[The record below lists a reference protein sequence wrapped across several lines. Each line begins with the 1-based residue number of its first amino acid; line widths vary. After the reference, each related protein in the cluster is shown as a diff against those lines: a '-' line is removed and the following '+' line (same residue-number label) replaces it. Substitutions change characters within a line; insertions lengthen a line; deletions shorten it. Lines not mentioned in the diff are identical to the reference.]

1 MSRFLRVCEGP
12 CSIALVALF
21 IAIVFGL
28 SIASR
33 SVLLGDLD
41 RVAATRA
48 AQAGLSAAVAARL
61 DARAARDPQVRA
73 VLARAAALR
82 VEQGASDAA
91 ARRNIDRILAVELVL
106 GAVGVALMFAAVR
119 LRLTIRRQD
128 AQIATMRR
136 VTELR
141 SIADLVDDLLWTA
154 GPGGRVD
161 YISQRWLAR
170 SGLARSDVL
179 AGGWERAVH
188 PDDLAVTERD
198 WRKAVESGE
207 GFDVEHR
214 LRDASGGYRW
224 FRSRAIPFRDP
235 RGAIAGWFGISTD
248 VDATRRR
255 LETLERASAGER
267 RLVEHLRAALAA
279 PPLPEV
285 PFIAF
290 DAARVGRD
298 GEGGISGQWYEAVLL
313 PDDRIFVCLGR
324 GVGESGT
331 EALDAIDLARRAIA
345 GAAAE
350 ETCPRAVLARANTV
364 VLLRRGSAI
373 AALCGYFDPA
383 RQCFTYA
390 SAGHDA
396 PFLADGKGTRM
407 LGAGGLPLGVLVGA
421 EFAKHDVSIANA
433 LLVLVGISAGAETR
447 AGGAGSDA
455 ALLDAIGNAVSAAS
469 PAAAIGDAMRAR
481 ANGAEAVVVTARGV
495 AGGLTGAKA
504 SA

>member
-1 MSRFLRVCEGP
+1 MSRFLRACEGP

-48 AQAGLSAAVAARL
+48 AQAGLSASIAARL
-61 DARAARDPQVRA
+61 DPRTARDPEVQRVF
-73 VLARAAALR
+73 ARSAALR
-82 VEQGASDAA
+82 AHQAAADTA
-91 ARRNIDRILAVELVL
+91 ARRNIDRILGVELL
-106 GAVGVALMFAAVR
+106 LDAVAVALMVAAAR
-119 LRLTIRRQD
+119 LRITVRRQD

-179 AGGWERAVH
+179 AGGWERVVH
-188 PDDLAVTERD
+188 PDDLAVTVRD
-198 WRKAVESGE
+198 WRGAVETGD

-214 LRDASGGYRW
+214 IRDASGGYRW
-224 FRSRAIPFRDP
+224 YRSRAIPFRDP
-235 RGAIAGWFGISTD
+235 RGAVAGWFGISTD
-248 VDATRRR
+248 VDASRRR
-255 LETLERASAGER
+255 LETLERASADER
-267 RLVEHLRAALAA
+267 RLFNHLRAALAS
-279 PPLPEV
+279 PPLPDV
-285 PFIAF
+285 PSIAF
-290 DAARVGRD
+290 DAARVGGD
-298 GEGGISGQWYEAVLL
+298 DEAISGQWYEAVLL
-313 PDDRIFVCLGR
+313 PDDRIFVSLGR
-324 GVGESGT
+324 GVGDNGA
-331 EALDAIDLARRAIA
+331 EALDAIDLARRAIT

-350 ETCPRAVLARANTV
+350 ETCPRTVLARANTV

-373 AALCGYFDPA
+373 ATLCGFFDAA
-383 RQCFTYA
+383 RQHFTYA
-390 SAGHDA
+390 SAGYDA
-396 PFLADGKGTRM
+396 PFLANGKGTRV

-421 EFAKHDVSIANA
+421 DFAKHDVSIANA
-433 LLVLVGISAGAETR
+433 LLVLVGITRSGESA
-447 AGGAGSDA
+447 AGGTASDP
-455 ALLDAIGNAVSAAS
+455 ALLDAITRAVSAPS
-469 PAAAIGDAMRAR
+469 PAAAIGEAVRAR

-495 AGGLTGAKA
+495 AAGAAEKGRA
-504 SA
+504 